1 MPAGSAALQ
10 WYVNRA
16 PLVVDRGS
24 AALQILCAG
33 SRARVASM
41 VGLYGAATLR
51 APRALRHSPLLQWAA
66 CWRCERAAAPTR
78 CAKAS
83 ICLGREDKERER
95 ERERESRGQT
105 HKTDGTREAPR
116 RPAPLPPT
124 PPHPNI
130 NRALRRSAS
139 EVRRDPVQSTWFALI
154 HACLQ
159 RRERE

>member
-83 ICLGREDKERER
+83 ICFGREDKERER
-95 ERERESRGQT
+95 ERENRAGKRT
-105 HKTDGTREAPR
+105 KLTAPE
-116 RPAPLPPT
+116 RPPGAPPPSPPT